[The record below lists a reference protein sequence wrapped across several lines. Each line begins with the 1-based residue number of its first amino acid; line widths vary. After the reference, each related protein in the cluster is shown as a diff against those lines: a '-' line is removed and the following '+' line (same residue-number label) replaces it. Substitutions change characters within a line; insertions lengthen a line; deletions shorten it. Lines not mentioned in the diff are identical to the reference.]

1 MIDETIRNRA
11 SMNNSCHDLY
21 IVMTVDLFYFT
32 AALNAH
38 RTQELFDYV
47 VLFIMCAVRKRKK
60 KKRISFVIKK

>member
-32 AALNAH
+32 AALNAY

-47 VLFIMCAVRKRKK
+47 MFFIMLQKK
-60 KKRISFVIKK
+60 KEEKENKFYN

>member
-32 AALNAH
+32 AALNAY
-38 RTQELFDYV
+38 RTQELLDYV
-47 VLFIMCAVRKRKK
+47 VLFIMCASEKEKRKRE
-60 KKRISFVIKK
+60 

>member
-32 AALNAH
+32 AALNAY

-47 VLFIMCAVRKRKK
+47 VFFIMCASEKERRKRE
-60 KKRISFVIKK
+60 